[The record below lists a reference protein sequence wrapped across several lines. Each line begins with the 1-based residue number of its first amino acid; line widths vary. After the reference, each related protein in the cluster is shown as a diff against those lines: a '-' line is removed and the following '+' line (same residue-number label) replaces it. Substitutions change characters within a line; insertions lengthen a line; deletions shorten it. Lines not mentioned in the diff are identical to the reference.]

1 METFRHTLAKT
12 RHGSQK
18 PQMLK
23 KSNHF
28 REFQIVL
35 IPKMA
40 WFDSVFPNWA
50 IKNRQV
56 FDGFYEV
63 QKPNLLELL
72 AWEICC
78 FAKFFLYADKLVVL
92 GHSIRT

>member
-28 REFQIVL
+28 TEFQIVL

-40 WFDSVFPNWA
+40 WFNTVFPNWA

-56 FDGFYEV
+56 FDGF
-63 QKPNLLELL
+63 LLCGSE
-72 AWEICC
+72 
-78 FAKFFLYADKLVVL
+78 
-92 GHSIRT
+92 T